1 MELVTKIRN
10 QLTYDPDSGIIQWK
24 ESGRGR
30 RANLVAGCVKRKK
43 GNVWRRIVIDGKEY
57 TSGQIAWSIMTGHF
71 PDFIIDHKD
80 GDSLNDKWSN
90 LRRGDNCVAQRN
102 LARSR
107 RNKTGVTG
115 VKQSN
120 GYFVAYIGVGK
131 KQKYLGSTSDFFEAV
146 CLRKRAEKQYNYSPR
161 HGL

>member
-1 MELVTKIRN
+1 MINGAIYVGGTTALLREI
-10 QLTYDPDSGIIQWK
+10 LT
-24 ESGRGR
+24 
-30 RANLVAGCVKRKK
+30 
-43 GNVWRRIVIDGKEY
+43 
-57 TSGQIAWSIMTGHF
+57 
-71 PDFIIDHKD
+71 
-80 GDSLNDKWSN
+80 
-90 LRRGDNCVAQRN
+90 
-102 LARSR
+102 RSR

-131 KQKYLGSTSDFFEAV
+131 KQKYLGRTSDFFEAV